1 MDLTSLLPA
10 VPGILKDVE
19 EAMADHTTVACLGS
33 MKWLGAFMCIEPVH
47 RSLVGAA
54 TTEDEGFALVQT
66 HRPTLL
72 IVSQHLEQ
80 GSGLSLVAGTE
91 RHASA
96 IKTLLIA
103 DDDNELL
110 VKQALACGCDGIC
123 FQSDRFMPALKVVAG
138 GGVYYPHQVSGVLQK
153 GSAVTVMDALTDREV
168 DVLEGLMLGLSDKQ
182 IGERL
187 IIETYTVKTHV
198 KNIYQKLQV
207 DNRTQ
212 AVVKGISAGLL
223 TLETAMA
230 GALG

>member
-19 EAMADHTTVACLGS
+19 EAMADHTTVACLSS

-47 RSLVGAA
+47 RSLV
-54 TTEDEGFALVQT
+54 
-66 HRPTLL
+66 
-72 IVSQHLEQ
+72 
-80 GSGLSLVAGTE
+80 
-91 RHASA
+91 
-96 IKTLLIA
+96 A

-110 VKQALACGCDGIC
+110 VKQALACGCDGIF

-153 GSAVTVMDALTDREV
+153 SSAVTVMDALTNREV

-187 IIETYTVKTHV
+187 IIETYTIKTHV

-212 AVVKGISAGLL
+212 AVVKGISTGLKWL
-223 TLETAMA
+223 ASV
-230 GALG
+230 GD